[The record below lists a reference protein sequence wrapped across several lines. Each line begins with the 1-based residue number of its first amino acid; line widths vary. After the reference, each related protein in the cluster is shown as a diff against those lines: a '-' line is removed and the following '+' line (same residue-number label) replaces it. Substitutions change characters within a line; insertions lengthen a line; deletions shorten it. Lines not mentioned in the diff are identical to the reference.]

1 MRLVFE
7 EDGRPG
13 AVEADPHRLE
23 QALRN
28 LIENAIKFSPA
39 GGEVRVIAWR
49 RDGEAGLTVTDDG
62 PGIPAAE
69 LEHVFDRFF
78 RTDDARGRTVGG
90 SGLGLAICR
99 EVARAHHGRVWVES
113 TEGEGSAFSIAL
125 PAGLRADVAE
135 VSLRDS

>member
-1 MRLVFE
+1 M
-7 EDGRPG
+7 
-13 AVEADPHRLE
+13 
-23 QALRN
+23 
-28 LIENAIKFSPA
+28 
-39 GGEVRVIAWR
+39 RVIAWR

-62 PGIPAAE
+62 PGIPAAA